1 MAYSTS
7 FLKSIK
13 GPVSTNSGVMGPMS
27 VAANSGQKSY
37 QSSVPKPM
45 YAPTPVPNSAP
56 LVAAVTR
63 PPAPVAAPQAPAA
76 NDFNSP
82 ANVAARAQLAQENAN
97 LAQYGNA
104 QGTQPLYTPQQMSQQ
119 AEQQSLTARA
129 LANPGTIAYGA
140 ANSNGTTN
148 QSYAQP
154 TYKPTVYS
162 SPVTE
167 QSMGA
172 LAMRTAD
179 GGYTGLTKLQAQTL
193 FGTNF
198 TGIDQNPDG
207 TFSITADTLRERVR
221 SGTGS
226 GDPAKF
232 RPDLVNVGDGTYSV
246 TRPNT
251 WSRDEE
257 RIMNA
262 AAQELNAIEQQNAQP
277 GVNPAIVAQN
287 QYRLEYLRNQVNEY
301 GQRKQAYALAGNAD
315 TSNMSDQE
323 YLTSLLTNPDYDSD
337 TIANAAKAVG
347 LNQDH
352 YAKQAKQSAEAS
364 AQVAMQELE
373 KNHRSDRD
381 KLIAQLSLR
390 GLSPDSDSYAAAQLR
405 ELDDKY
411 RDLNAA
417 KQAELQAA
425 TLAVDEKTRS
435 YLQGLADK
443 RIEEAHKKIADFA
456 ALQNAK
462 ANAYSKTT
470 NADTNAAKVDVA
482 EEKNR
487 IDEMYKMGRLSTD
500 QYKAE
505 IAKLNQE
512 SLTDLRTSQADLA
525 DANADYT
532 AGAKTADTVAATA
545 LKEAN
550 TNKINTLLPAQL
562 AQINA
567 QVAKLQRTATGTG
580 GKAGAKA
587 TATPEELAA
596 IVALNKGNMPT
607 TAAATATLLNAV
619 RTVNGDVTNLVKVG
633 NDAAAARSTATRKPT
648 TSTSSKIDAL
658 FQ

>member
-1 MAYSTS
+1 
-7 FLKSIK
+7 
-13 GPVSTNSGVMGPMS
+13 MS
-27 VAANSGQKSY
+27 AANSGQQSY
-37 QSSVPKPM
+37 QTSRTAPM
-45 YAPTPVPNSAP
+45 YTPPPATRAPARNPAP

-63 PPAPVAAPQAPAA
+63 PQAPPAPPA
-76 NDFNSP
+76 NDYNSQ
-82 ANVAARAQLAQENAN
+82 ANVAARAQLAQEAAN
-97 LAQYGNA
+97 NAQYGNPQGQQA
-104 QGTQPLYTPQQMSQQ
+104 QYTPQQMSQQ
-119 AEQQSLTARA
+119 AEQQSITARA
-129 LANPGTIAYGA
+129 LANPGVVQSGPM
-140 ANSNGTTN
+140 NSNGT
-148 QSYAQP
+148 SYQAYTQP
-154 TYKPTVYS
+154 TYEPTVYS
-162 SPVTE
+162 SPVTA
-167 QSMGA
+167 QSMGSLA
-172 LAMRTAD
+172 LRTAD
-179 GGYTGLTKLQAQTL
+179 GGYTGLSELQAKTL

-198 TGIDQNPDG
+198 TGVDKNPDG
-207 TFSITADTLRERVR
+207 TFSVTAASLRERNK
-221 SGTGS
+221 SGTGAGTPGS
-226 GDPAKF
+226 YKPETI
-232 RPDLVNVGDGTYSV
+232 NNMDGTYSV
-246 TRPNT
+246 TRPAT

-257 RIMNA
+257 RIMNTA
-262 AAQELNAIEQQNAQP
+262 MQELNAIEQQNAQP
-277 GVNPAIVAQN
+277 GVNPAIVAGN
-287 QYRLEYLRNQVNEY
+287 QYRLEFLRNQVNEY
-301 GQRKQAYALAGNAD
+301 GQRKAAYTLAGNAD
-315 TSNMSDQE
+315 TSSMSDTE
-323 YLTSLLTNPDYDSD
+323 YMTSLLTNPDLDQD
-337 TIANAAKAVG
+337 TISAAARAVG

-352 YAKQAKQSAEAS
+352 YASQSKKAVEAS
-364 AQVAMQELE
+364 AQVAMQELQR
-373 KNHRSDRD
+373 NHRSDRD

-411 RDLNAA
+411 RDLTAA
-417 KQAELQAA
+417 KQAEAQAA
-425 TLAVDEKTRS
+425 SLAVDEKTRT

-470 NADTNAAKVDVA
+470 NADVNVAKLDIA
-482 EEKNR
+482 EEKNK
-487 IDEMYKMGRLSTD
+487 IDEMYKMGRLTTD

-532 AGAKTADTVAATA
+532 SGAKTADTEAATK

-562 AQINA
+562 AKLNA
-567 QVAKLQRTATGTG
+567 EVAKLQRVATSSG

-607 TAAATATLLNAV
+607 SAAATATLLNAV

-633 NDAAAARSTATRKPT
+633 NDAAAARSTATRKPA